1 MMILWF
7 VIIGAL
13 VYFLIKGDFDF
24 GSFQGRS
31 ADNHLDE
38 RLAKGEISI
47 EEYQEIKTTLKEKK

>member
-13 VYFLIKGDFDF
+13 VYFLIRGDLNFN
-24 GSFQGRS
+24 SFQGKS

-47 EEYQEIKTTLKEKK
+47 EEYQELKTTLREKE

>member
-13 VYFLIKGDFDF
+13 VYFLVKGDFSL
-24 GSFQGRS
+24 GSIQGRS
-31 ADNHLDE
+31 ADSHLDE

-47 EEYQEIKTTLKEKK
+47 EEYQELKTTLKEKR

>member
-13 VYFLIKGDFDF
+13 VYLLVKGDLNF
-24 GSFQGRS
+24 GSFQRRS
-31 ADNHLDE
+31 ADNHLDD

-47 EEYQEIKTTLKEKK
+47 EEYQELKTTLKEKK

>member
-13 VYFLIKGDFDF
+13 VYFLVKGDFSL
-24 GSFQGRS
+24 GSIQGRS
-31 ADNHLDE
+31 ADSHLDE

-47 EEYQEIKTTLKEKK
+47 EEYQELKV